1 MEREILAHYEAG
13 IEAPRLA
20 RHAGILERARTMD
33 ILARHLP
40 APPARILD
48 VGGGPG
54 VYSVWLASRGY
65 DVRLF
70 DPVPLHVEQARAA
83 AASSG
88 VGLDAVVGD
97 ARSLPDADSSAE
109 AVLLMG
115 PLYHLTER
123 ADRVAALAEGR
134 RVLRNGGVL
143 AAVGISR
150 YASLLDGLSRRLVD
164 DPDFREILDRDLR
177 DGQHRNPTDRLD
189 YFTTAYFHQPEELL
203 AEAAEA
209 GLDDARLL
217 SIEGPAWLLPDIESR
232 ADDPGHW
239 AIVMDLLRRVEADS
253 ALTPVS
259 AHLML
264 IARRDDDGGGSPL
277 RPGRPAEPGAR

>member
-20 RHAGILERARTMD
+20 RHAGVLERARTID
-33 ILARHLP
+33 LLTRHLP
-40 APPARILD
+40 PPPARIVD

-54 VYSVWLASRGY
+54 AYSVWLAGAGY
-65 DVRLF
+65 DVRLV

-83 AASSG
+83 AREAN
-88 VGLDAVVGD
+88 VAVDAAIGD
-97 ARSLPDADSSAE
+97 ARRLEDADGSAD

-123 ADRVAALAEGR
+123 VDRIAALAEAR
-134 RVLRNGGVL
+134 RVLRPGGVL
-143 AAVGISR
+143 MATGISR

-164 DPDFREILDRDLR
+164 DPAFRSILERDLA

-189 YFTTAYFHQPEELL
+189 YFTTAYFHKVEQL
-203 AEAAEA
+203 AAEA
-209 GLDDARLL
+209 EEAGLGMA
-217 SIEGPAWLLPDIESR
+217 SVYAIEGPAWLLADVEAR
-232 ADDPGHW
+232 AGDAAHW
-239 AIVMDLLRRVEADS
+239 SILMDLLRRIEGVP
-253 ALTPVS
+253 ALLAAS

-264 IARRDDDGGGSPL
+264 VARR
-277 RPGRPAEPGAR
+277 